1 MSSPSPFDEGK
12 KRNNVDLEIAA
23 LVTSDAS
30 VLFSVLVDDYPMFS
44 INCIILMSHDEWIFT
59 SEALVN
65 SNPE

>member
-30 VLFSVLVDDYPMFS
+30 VLFSVLVDDHPMFYKLYNFKCRMMNGYS
-44 INCIILMSHDEWIFT
+44 QAKL
-59 SEALVN
+59 
-65 SNPE
+65 

>member
-12 KRNNVDLEIAA
+12 KRNNVDQEIAA

-30 VLFSVLVDDYPMFS
+30 VLFSVLVDDHPMF